1 MRLFCITTIIVVL
14 QWSGLLAP
22 LNIAAGA
29 ESLDKN
35 RNVLLLNSYNQKM
48 SWVENIVQGV
58 EDILHPEQ
66 NNLTLHIENMDT
78 KVFFSAEYFESFR
91 NYLQV
96 KYQKTSF
103 SLILLSDNNAYDF
116 IRTHRKTLFPGVPVS
131 FCGVNDFEQN
141 QLAGLQDFTGVAELF
156 SARQTVELALK
167 IHPETTEL
175 FIINDYLKTGRAW
188 AKDIDED
195 LQGLSD
201 TIRIR
206 HSGNLS
212 IKELQ
217 DEISR
222 LGPTALILLGVFFAD
237 RDGLYYTYERT
248 GEILS
253 KVSKVPVYCLLE
265 FNIGSG
271 IVGGHVI
278 SGYYQGKTMAEIGK
292 KILSGEDADSIPV
305 ILQGSN
311 RYVFDYK
318 QLSRFGIDEKLLPGN
333 SVIINRPFSF
343 YQEYKTEVLTV
354 LFFICALLL
363 TIIGLILN
371 IGRRKRAEKALQESE
386 IRFRQLANATWEAI
400 IVHSK
405 GMFFHGNDPFY
416 SLFGYQK
423 GELDNKQILPII
435 LPPESVGDVVK
446 RIEQGIL
453 DPYETVAIRKNGEK
467 FPVEIR
473 VREMEYEERDV
484 RMAAIRDLSGRKR
497 IEQRLAQSQKLEAI
511 GTLAGGIAHDFNNI
525 LSAIIGYCE
534 LASLEAIPGTK
545 IKKYLGEMH
554 KAGNRAKELVQQIL
568 TFARKSIDE
577 KEPVQVS
584 QVVVEALKLL
594 RASLPTSISI
604 QQHLNSNAQVLG
616 ETTKIHQVLMN
627 LCTNAGKAMKDGGTL
642 TVSLDEEYLDQEF
655 ISRNLGYTTGNH
667 IKLSV
672 KDTGVGIP
680 PEDLTK
686 IFDPFF
692 TTRPKEEGTGLGLS
706 VVHGIVRDCHG
717 FITVWSEPGKGCDF
731 SVYLPVADVVASH
744 HTILADELPGGS
756 ERILLVD
763 DETMLVNMM
772 HDLLQKLGYEVTG
785 FTSALEALHT
795 FSKSPDDFDLVISDM
810 TMPIMSGD
818 TLAGELL
825 SVRPD
830 IPIILNTGFTDKIT
844 EDEALKIG
852 IKRFIMKPVEINKL
866 APAIREVLAG
876 E

>member
-1 MRLFCITTIIVVL
+1 MIVVL
-14 QWSGLLAP
+14 QWLGLLAP
-22 LNIAAGA
+22 LSITAEA
-29 ESLDKN
+29 ESLDAN
-35 RNVLLLNSYNQKM
+35 RNILLLNSYNQKM
-48 SWVENIVQGV
+48 SWVEDVVQGV
-58 EDILHPEQ
+58 EDILNPEQ
-66 NNLTLHIENMDT
+66 NNLTLHIENMDS
-78 KVFFSAEYFESFR
+78 KVFFSADYFESFR

-96 KYQKTSF
+96 KYQNTSF

-116 IRTHRKTLFPGVPVS
+116 IRAHRKTLFPGVPVS

-141 QLAGLQDFTGVAELF
+141 QLTGHQDFTGVAELF
-156 SARQTVELALK
+156 SARQTVDLALK
-167 IHPETTEL
+167 IHPDTTEL

-201 TIRIR
+201 TLRIR
-206 HSGNLS
+206 HSDNLS
-212 IKELQ
+212 FAELQ
-217 DEISR
+217 DEISN
-222 LGPTALILLGVFFAD
+222 LGPTTLVLLGVFFAD
-237 RDGLYYTYERT
+237 KDGLYYTYERT
-248 GEILS
+248 GELLS
-253 KVSKVPVYCLLE
+253 MVSNVPIYCLLE

-278 SGYYQGKTMAEIGK
+278 SGYYQGKTMAEVGQR
-292 KILSGEDADSIPV
+292 ILTGEDADSIPV
-305 ILQGSN
+305 ILRGSN
-311 RYVFDYK
+311 KYIFDYN
-318 QLSRFGIDEKLLPGN
+318 QLARFGIDENLLPEN
-333 SVIINRPFSF
+333 SVVINRPFSF
-343 YQEYKTEVLTV
+343 YQAYKIEVWIV
-354 LFFICALLL
+354 LFFICVLLL
-363 TIIGLILN
+363 TIIGLN
-371 IGRRKRAEKALQESE
+371 INIIRRKRAEKALQGSE

-405 GMFFHGNDPFY
+405 GIFFHGNDPFY

-435 LPPESVGDVVK
+435 LAPESVEDVAK

-453 DPYETVAIRKNGEK
+453 EPYETVAVRKNGEN

-473 VREMEYEERDV
+473 VREMEYGGKDV

-497 IEQRLAQSQKLEAI
+497 MEQRLAQSQKLEAI

-534 LASLEAIPGTK
+534 LASLEATAGTK

-577 KEPVQVS
+577 KEAIQVS
-584 QVVVEALKLL
+584 QVVAEALKLL

-604 QQHLNSNAQVLG
+604 QQKINSDAQVLG

-627 LCTNAGKAMKDGGTL
+627 LCTNAGKAMKNGGTL
-642 TVSLDEEYLDQEF
+642 TVSLDEEYLDQDF

-717 FITVWSEPGKGCDF
+717 FITVWSEPGKGCEF
-731 SVYLPVADVVASH
+731 SVYIPVAHVIAPH
-744 HTILADELPGGS
+744 HANLNDELPRGN

-785 FTSALEALHT
+785 YTSAIEALHA
-795 FSKSPDDFDLVISDM
+795 FSKNPDKFDLVISDM
-810 TMPIMSGD
+810 TMPVMSGD
-818 TLAGELL
+818 TLAAELL
-825 SVRPD
+825 AIRAD

-844 EDEALKIG
+844 EDEALEKG